1 MFPPGRRRKLSAQPW
16 ETVRQEASRGVQEP
30 RAAPCCQLLGLCPGP
45 CWSPPAPLPCLPGAR
60 PLPAPLLLHSLR
72 AGLASSKAGPIRVE
86 AAMCQLVFR
95 LRLCARIAP
104 PPHLPKSTHPPF
116 YPLLRA
122 FWVVAL
128 HRGSQ
133 SGRLEPLAVGG
144 GWTDSLGPLPGADGA
159 APTPL
164 GAGTP
169 SGPRVL
175 EKEAAAPRRLTRA
188 G

>member
-1 MFPPGRRRKLSAQPW
+1 MSPLEDGGSSLHSPGSAAGSLHGGSRAQGCPVLPTPW
-16 ETVRQEASRGVQEP
+16 PLPRPLLESSR
-30 RAAPCCQLLGLCPGP
+30 
-45 CWSPPAPLPCLPGAR
+45 SPPVLARSEAPSCPPT
-60 PLPAPLLLHSLR
+60 LHSLR

-95 LRLCARIAP
+95 LRLCARSAP

-116 YPLLRA
+116 YPLLGA